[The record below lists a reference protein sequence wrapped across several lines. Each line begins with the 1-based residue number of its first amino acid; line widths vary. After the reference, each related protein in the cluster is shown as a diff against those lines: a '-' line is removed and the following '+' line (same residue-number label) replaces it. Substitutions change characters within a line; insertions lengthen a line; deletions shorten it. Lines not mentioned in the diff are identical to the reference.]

1 MARNV
6 KSQGGKFIYA
16 LVDVG
21 EESPAYRVTGLNKER
36 VYGINVGNIG
46 AVVSDIQSGRVRP
59 ERRHLMAHR
68 AVLAHLLELG
78 SVLPM
83 RFGTIASSSPAVQ
96 ALLSSNRVAIE
107 EQLQRVRQRVE
118 MGLRVSWDVGNI
130 YEYFVSMHPILREMR
145 DYVMQEEHNRREEKI
160 ELGRMF
166 DRLVQEERERHTAAV
181 IEVLRGYCEEVVANP
196 TKHEKEVMNLACLVD
211 KAGQA
216 EFEKGVF
223 QASKRFNNDFLFDY
237 NGPWAPHN
245 FVDLDL
251 QTPSQSANRAAVG

>member
-1 MARNV
+1 MAQKS

-21 EESPAYRVTGLNKER
+21 DEAPAYRVTGLNKER
-36 VYGINVGNIG
+36 VYGLNAGHIG
-46 AVVSDIQSGRVRP
+46 AVVSDIQSARVRP

-78 SVLPM
+78 TVLPM
-83 RFGTIASSSPAVQ
+83 RFGVIATSATAVQ
-96 ALLSSNRVAIE
+96 TLLSSNRAAIE

-118 MGLRVSWDVGNI
+118 MGLRVSWDAGNI
-130 YEYFVSMHPILREMR
+130 YEYFVSMHPVLREMR

-196 TKHEKEVMNLACLVD
+196 PKHEKEVMNLACLVD

-223 QASKRFNNDFLFDY
+223 EASKRFNNDFLFDY

-251 QTPSQSANRAAVG
+251 RTPSQPANRAAVG